1 MSLVQT
7 LQQVTA
13 LHHDVSDQVRLINDF
28 KKANKDNI
36 NLVLT
41 ELKGST
47 KGYDQ
52 VMVASLNRAESAL
65 DKSLAALDQAAN
77 ALQRVRAI

>member
-1 MSLVQT
+1 MTLVQT

-13 LHHDVSDQVRLINDF
+13 LHRDVSDQVRLINDF

-36 NLVLT
+36 NLVVT

-52 VMVASLNRAESAL
+52 LMVASLTRAENAL
-65 DKSLAALDQAAN
+65 DKSLAALEQAAN